1 MPNQSLDIVRKALAI
16 CLMTGATLTLAQPSY
31 PRTAWTTQSII
42 NPSIGV
48 EPDWNAI
55 QERAEEIKKEGDFR
69 KAEAIWEQILVSIEN
84 TPRPDDQ
91 RIAVSRKKYAKQSTP
106 AEQTGVHFNAIEITP
121 TEGAPANIKGIDRK
135 DACTLS
141 QELPSI
147 INPESYDTAKE
158 CFNKAQ
164 EELEAAYKSE
174 NWAAVIRASKE
185 AIRISEWLNLQGENN
200 VDRIT
205 GIGVHITRESPGNE
219 TIILDTTEDSPAERA
234 GLRKGDIIAAIDNK
248 DASNITL
255 DQITSL
261 VRGEEGSSVL
271 ITIRRNG
278 INISKRVTRAA
289 VQSKRPRMPIGS
301 EYSMLHHAYYM
312 LGNAK
317 EARAIYKQAQKEIL
331 TEFGADSEQLLTL
344 QNSQSLLN
352 LTDRHNKTKPLVN
365 AFVLAAKS
373 EDPSDKEEA
382 LWTTYSSTRQLL
394 AAGEYEKAA
403 EKIDNSLTLYKPN
416 NKSKDAKL
424 SEELAKDIAVLA
436 TFCKYSKIDQSQ
448 CRRYSEISYEMA
460 IKHLKPSQVEYK
472 GALWARAETLSE
484 TEPVE
489 AWLPLYKRVIALESK
504 YANNKTRTTTLT
516 AIAMK
521 LATTDTDE
529 AVRLQSRATKLMQE
543 EFGENSFE
551 ALAAQTKVGDIY
563 RFGGFRDS
571 AYNIYA
577 DTYLKLQILPGS
589 GEYADGM
596 RLQIYNALVKGLFP
610 LGKTELVGKLLNK
623 AIEVSA
629 RYPEE
634 LGAQLALTLAR
645 SNHAFAVQDHKK
657 ALAHNTDA
665 VQLFKNI
672 EEAYISS
679 KAPDQGWLKGIRRSE
694 LRSARINLYEDT
706 AAIHAMMHDYK
717 SATSTIM
724 EAIKYIIANRYN
736 DEWKIKYLYASLARY
751 QAAQSNLAAAE
762 ESSKEALRYAL
773 SDKAGY
779 SPDDFYL
786 LAGGIA
792 GLRKKPEDAYQNFMI
807 FTDARGENL
816 SARLWQNSNQSK
828 RIELVDTALEGL
840 EYLFYDYG
848 DSPYYPKAALYA
860 RLNLHGLSA
869 ELERKKAELAASDPK
884 VKALLARIQKA
895 AKQVVDPSLS
905 IGEKEDLYKEI
916 KHYEG
921 LVLGRMPSLA
931 HRRTSI
937 EEVSESLPSNAVL
950 IEFQKVSSYPA
961 IDRIYPID
969 HPKTSRYIAL
979 SLDSQGKVR
988 RFDLGDARTIDR
1000 SIRQAIDSLS
1010 SGHTDSAE
1018 LWAEAG
1024 ALLLA
1029 PMREVIATKFII
1041 YISPDSEISLFPFAS
1056 AEVFNPDG
1064 IFQPGT
1070 QIRVVTTGRDILRLT
1085 QAATAQSKPAVIAN
1099 PTYSLNAKNNSS
1111 HQNAKRARGAVSLKS
1126 RNWVTWDALP
1136 ATDKEGLAVSSLIS
1150 AELLS
1155 KDMANEYAVKK
1166 LVSPRVLHFASHA
1179 FFSQEAY
1186 TPSDENDGNANVG
1199 QFADLSAI
1207 SPNHRRNPASKIHSG
1222 IVLAGANDQP
1232 QNQDLDGYL
1241 MADEIARAGWSG
1253 TELVVISGCDS
1264 ALGISRSGDG
1274 LYGLRRSIAVAGAR
1288 SSLLSHWKVE
1298 DVATAEFMTRFYTRL
1313 KAGSSR
1319 SDALAATQNDFR
1331 DGIAGNGQW
1340 KDPYYWSGWQ
1350 LIGDWRPIPDL

>member
-1 MPNQSLDIVRKALAI
+1 
-16 CLMTGATLTLAQPSY
+16 
-31 PRTAWTTQSII
+31 
-42 NPSIGV
+42 
-48 EPDWNAI
+48 
-55 QERAEEIKKEGDFR
+55 
-69 KAEAIWEQILVSIEN
+69 
-84 TPRPDDQ
+84 
-91 RIAVSRKKYAKQSTP
+91 
-106 AEQTGVHFNAIEITP
+106 
-121 TEGAPANIKGIDRK
+121 
-135 DACTLS
+135 
-141 QELPSI
+141 
-147 INPESYDTAKE
+147 
-158 CFNKAQ
+158 
-164 EELEAAYKSE
+164 
-174 NWAAVIRASKE
+174 
-185 AIRISEWLNLQGENN
+185 
-200 VDRIT
+200 
-205 GIGVHITRESPGNE
+205 
-219 TIILDTTEDSPAERA
+219 
-234 GLRKGDIIAAIDNK
+234 
-248 DASNITL
+248 
-255 DQITSL
+255 
-261 VRGEEGSSVL
+261 
-271 ITIRRNG
+271 
-278 INISKRVTRAA
+278 
-289 VQSKRPRMPIGS
+289 
-301 EYSMLHHAYYM
+301 
-312 LGNAK
+312 
-317 EARAIYKQAQKEIL
+317 
-331 TEFGADSEQLLTL
+331 
-344 QNSQSLLN
+344 
-352 LTDRHNKTKPLVN
+352 
-365 AFVLAAKS
+365 
-373 EDPSDKEEA
+373 
-382 LWTTYSSTRQLL
+382 
-394 AAGEYEKAA
+394 
-403 EKIDNSLTLYKPN
+403 
-416 NKSKDAKL
+416 
-424 SEELAKDIAVLA
+424 
-436 TFCKYSKIDQSQ
+436 
-448 CRRYSEISYEMA
+448 
-460 IKHLKPSQVEYK
+460 
-472 GALWARAETLSE
+472 
-484 TEPVE
+484 
-489 AWLPLYKRVIALESK
+489 
-504 YANNKTRTTTLT
+504 
-516 AIAMK
+516 
-521 LATTDTDE
+521 
-529 AVRLQSRATKLMQE
+529 
-543 EFGENSFE
+543 
-551 ALAAQTKVGDIY
+551 
-563 RFGGFRDS
+563 
-571 AYNIYA
+571 
-577 DTYLKLQILPGS
+577 
-589 GEYADGM
+589 M

-610 LGKTELVGKLLNK
+610 LGKTELVGKLLDK

-634 LGAQLALTLAR
+634 LGAQLALTIAR
-645 SNHAFAVQDHKK
+645 SNHAFAAQDYRK
-657 ALAHNTDA
+657 ALTHNTD
-665 VQLFKNI
+665 VVKILKKV
-672 EEAYISS
+672 EKAYISS
-679 KAPDQGWLKGIRRSE
+679 TAPDQGWLKGIRRSE

-706 AAIHAMMHDYK
+706 AGIHAMMHDYE
-717 SATSTIM
+717 SAASTIL
-724 EAIKYIIANRYN
+724 EAVKYITADDSRNGW
-736 DEWKIKYLYASLARY
+736 ELKYLYAALAKY
-751 QAAQSNLAAAE
+751 QVAQSNLGAAE
-762 ESSKEALRYAL
+762 ESSKEALRLAL

-792 GLRKKPEDAYQNFMI
+792 GLRKKPEGAYQNFTM
-807 FTDARGENL
+807 FTDARAENL
-816 SARLWQNSNQSK
+816 SARLWQNFNQSK

-905 IGEKEDLYKEI
+905 IVEKEDLYKEI

-937 EEVSESLPSNAVL
+937 EEVSESLPSNSVL

-1029 PMREVIATKFII
+1029 PMREVIATKSII

-1070 QIRVVTTGRDILRLT
+1070 QIRVVTTGRDILQLT
-1085 QAATAQSKPAVIAN
+1085 QAATTQSKPVVIAN
-1099 PTYSLNAKNNSS
+1099 PTYSLNAQNNSS

-1179 FFSQEAY
+1179 FFSQEDY
-1186 TPSDENDGNANVG
+1186 TPRDENDGNANVVEL
-1199 QFADLSAI
+1199 ADLSAI
-1207 SPNHRRNPASKIHSG
+1207 SPNRRRNPASKIHSG

-1264 ALGISRSGDG
+1264 ALGIPRSGDG

-1331 DGIAGNGQW
+1331 NGIAGNGRW

-1350 LIGDWRPIPDL
+1350 LIGDWRPIPNL